1 MSYFE
6 TFQEL
11 YNEKKAELEAGH
23 KEAKEELKE
32 RLTKEKKE
40 VSEECQQS
48 ITNLEARL
56 SAPES

>member
-1 MSYFE
+1 M
-6 TFQEL
+6 
-11 YNEKKAELEAGH
+11 EAGH

-40 VSEECQQS
+40 VGEESQQS

-56 SAPES
+56 LSPAES